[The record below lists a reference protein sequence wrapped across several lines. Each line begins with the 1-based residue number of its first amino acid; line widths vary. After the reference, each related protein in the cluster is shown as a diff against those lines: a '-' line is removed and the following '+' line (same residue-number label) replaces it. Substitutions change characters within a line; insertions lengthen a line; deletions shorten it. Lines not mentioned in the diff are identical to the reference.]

1 MRRFLT
7 LAAAVAVFSTAVV
20 FAQKPDP
27 AMLDAAMKKVAA
39 NNGAIGKAAKSGDF
53 ATAKAS
59 ATAVKA
65 ALQEAHAFWVAAK
78 KEDAIKMSNDAI
90 AAVTATETAAGA
102 AGATAESVFAAV
114 KSQGATCTACHK
126 QYRDQSADTPPVYT
140 LKPGTI

>member
-1 MRRFLT
+1 MRRFLSF
-7 LAAAVAVFSTAVV
+7 AAAIAIFGVAVVS
-20 FAQKPDP
+20 AQKPDP
-27 AMLDAAMKKVAA
+27 ATLDAAMKKVAA

-59 ATAVKA
+59 AAAVKA

-114 KSQGATCTACHK
+114 KAQGATCTACHMT
-126 QYRDQSADTPPVYT
+126 YRESDGGTPPTYT
-140 LKPGTI
+140 LKAGSI

>member
-7 LAAAVAVFSTAVV
+7 FAAAIAVFSVAAVS
-20 FAQKPDP
+20 AQKPDP

-90 AAVTATETAAGA
+90 AALTATETAAGA

-114 KSQGATCTACHK
+114 KQQGATCGACHK
-126 QYRDQSADTPPVYT
+126 AYRDQTADTPPVFS